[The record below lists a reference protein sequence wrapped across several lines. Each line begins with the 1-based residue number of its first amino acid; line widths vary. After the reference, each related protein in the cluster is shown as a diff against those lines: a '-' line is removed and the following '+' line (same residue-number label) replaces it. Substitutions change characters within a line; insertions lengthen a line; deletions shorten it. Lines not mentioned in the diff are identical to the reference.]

1 MPEINVVETE
11 RSTLVA
17 VALDR
22 RYEPTAKTKA
32 LKDAVREL
40 QKEIIRRES
49 LAF

>member
-1 MPEINVVETE
+1 MSEINIVETD

-22 RYEPTAKTKA
+22 RYEPLAKTKA

-40 QKEIIRRES
+40 QNEIKRREN